1 MGGGDGPFSGG
12 GGALR
17 CIKYR
22 KKQIMHTPES
32 RFRVTVTLTS
42 YN

>member
-12 GGALR
+12 GAFS
-17 CIKYR
+17 CIKYIIQ
-22 KKQIMHTPES
+22 QIMHTLES

-42 YN
+42 Y

>member
-1 MGGGDGPFSGG
+1 MGGGVGGGGG
-12 GGALR
+12 GGAFS
-17 CIKYR
+17 CIKYII
-22 KKQIMHTPES
+22 KQIMHTPES